1 MRPQL
6 TPSQDDRERKAQK
19 VIIRTRAELAAPS
32 PPVDLGNQSNNLPLQ
47 LNGSANTS
55 YITAAYTNESSSV
68 INIPKEKKKKRKISE
83 MYWIKKHKS
92 TLTVV
97 SLMKELGYKTP

>member
-19 VIIRTRAELAAPS
+19 VIVRTRAELAA
-32 PPVDLGNQSNNLPLQ
+32 PVDLGNQSNNLPLQ

-68 INIPKEKKKKRKISE
+68 INIPKEKKKEKLVRCTGLKNTNPLSR
-83 MYWIKKHKS
+83 
-92 TLTVV
+92 
-97 SLMKELGYKTP
+97 

>member
-32 PPVDLGNQSNNLPLQ
+32 PPVDLGNQSNNFPLQ

-55 YITAAYTNESSSV
+55 YITAYTNESSSV
-68 INIPKEKKKKRKISE
+68 INIPKEIFKEHFSE
-83 MYWIKKHKS
+83 NSI
-92 TLTVV
+92 
-97 SLMKELGYKTP
+97 

>member
-1 MRPQL
+1 MRSQL

-68 INIPKEKKKKRKISE
+68 INIPKEKKKKEKLVRCTGLKNTNPLSR
-83 MYWIKKHKS
+83 
-92 TLTVV
+92 
-97 SLMKELGYKTP
+97 